1 MAEDV
6 TMIPADK
13 LGHGSP
19 IAVEMMEADEDLYHD
34 MARTMLNKYLENEA
48 VGRPTV
54 FILPVGPVGQYRRL
68 ARICNLERISLRN
81 LFSFNMDEYLDDEGN
96 WLPIDHPLSFRGH
109 MKRSFMDLLDAELAP
124 PAENIIFPD
133 PHDLEAVPRRI
144 EELGGVDIC
153 YGGIGI
159 NGHIAFNEPP
169 EPGEEC
175 SKEDFAQR
183 PTRVLELSRE
193 TRLINSVTVA
203 DGNRD
208 LIPRLAVTIGMKE
221 ILAAREIRLYANRP
235 WQRAIVRKVL
245 HGPVT
250 PAVPC
255 SYLQEH
261 PNASLTMT
269 EFVAQPPRRRL
280 A

>member
-1 MAEDV
+1 MYDV
-6 TMIPADK
+6 TQIPADK
-13 LGHGSP
+13 LGEGTRVR
-19 IAVEMMEADEDLYHD
+19 VEILETNEDLYHD
-34 MARTMLNKYLENEA
+34 MARTMINHVRACQEA
-48 VGRPTV
+48 GRPAV

-81 LFSFNMDEYLDDEGN
+81 LVSINMDEYLDDEGN
-96 WLPIDHPLSFRGH
+96 WLDLEHPLSFRGH
-109 MKRSFMDLLDAELAP
+109 MKRNFMDLMDPKLAP
-124 PAENIIFPD
+124 LPENIIFPD
-133 PHDLEAVPRRI
+133 PHEPEAIAQRI

-169 EPGEEC
+169 EPGEQC
-175 SKEDFAQR
+175 SKEEFAAR

-193 TRLINSVTVA
+193 TRTINSVTVA
-203 DGNRD
+203 DGNID
-208 LIPRLAVTIGMKE
+208 IIPRLAVTVGMKE
-221 ILAAREIRLYANRP
+221 ILAAREIRLYANRE
-235 WQRAIVRKVL
+235 WQRAVVRKLL

-255 SYLQEH
+255 SYVQEH

>member
-1 MAEDV
+1 MEDV
-6 TMIPADK
+6 TRIEAAD
-13 LGHGSP
+13 LGEGASVR
-19 IAVEMMEADEDLYHD
+19 VEILETNEDLYHD
-34 MARTMLNKYLENEA
+34 MARTMLNKLAANNVEGY
-48 VGRPTV
+48 PTA

-81 LFSFNMDEYLDDEGN
+81 MVSFNMDEYLDDDGN
-96 WLPIDHPLSFRGH
+96 WLPADHPLSFRGH
-109 MKRSFMDLLDAELAP
+109 MQRSFLDLLDPTLAP
-124 PAENIIFPD
+124 APENIIFPD
-133 PHDLEAVPRRI
+133 PRDPDAIQQRI
-144 EELGGVDIC
+144 DDVAGIDIC

-159 NGHIAFNEPP
+159 NGHVAFNEPP
-169 EPGEEC
+169 EPGEVVSVEEFG
-175 SKEDFAQR
+175 SR

-203 DGNRD
+203 DGNREI
-208 LIPRLAVTIGMKE
+208 IPTLAITIGMKE
-221 ILAAREIRLYANRP
+221 ILASKEIRLYANRE
-235 WQRAIVRKVL
+235 WQRAIVRRVV

-255 SYLQEH
+255 SYVQQH
-261 PNASLTMT
+261 PRASLTLT

>member
-1 MAEDV
+1 MDV
-6 TMIPADK
+6 TTIPAEK
-13 LGHGSP
+13 LGEGSP
-19 IAVEMMEADEDLYHD
+19 IRVEVLETDQDLYHD
-34 MARTMLNKYLENEA
+34 MARTMLNKVRENDA
-48 VGRPTV
+48 AGKPTV
-54 FILPVGPVGQYRRL
+54 FILPVGPVGQYRRM

-81 LFSFNMDEYLDDEGN
+81 LVVFNMDEYLTDDGE

-109 MKRSFMDLLDAELAP
+109 MKRSFLDLLDPELAP

-133 PHDLEAVPRRI
+133 PHNLSAVPERI
-144 EELGGVDIC
+144 DELGGVDIC

-169 EPGEEC
+169 EPGEEM
-175 SKEDFAQR
+175 SVEEFAAL

-193 TRLINSVTVA
+193 TRTINSVTVA
-203 DGNRD
+203 DGNIP

-235 WQRAIVRKVL
+235 WQRAIVRRVL
-245 HGPVT
+245 HGEVT
-250 PAVPC
+250 AQVPC
-255 SYLQEH
+255 SLVQTH

-269 EFVAQPPRRRL
+269 EYVAQPPRRQL

>member
-1 MAEDV
+1 MGDV

-13 LGHGSP
+13 LGEGST
-19 IAVEMMEADEDLYHD
+19 IAVEILETNEDLYHD
-34 MARTMLNKYLENEA
+34 MARTMLNQVAANEA
-48 VGRPTV
+48 AGRPTV
-54 FILPVGPVGQYRRL
+54 FILLVGPVGQYRRM
-68 ARICNLERISLRN
+68 ARICNRERISLRD
-81 LFSFNMDEYLDDEGN
+81 LVTFNMDEYLDDDGD
-96 WLPIDHPLSFRGH
+96 WLPADHPLSFRGH
-109 MKRSFMDLLDAELAP
+109 MKRSFTDLLDPELAP
-124 PAENIIFPD
+124 LPENVIFPD
-133 PHDLEAVPRRI
+133 PRDPDAIQRRI
-144 EELGGVDIC
+144 DEIGGVDIC
-153 YGGIGI
+153 YAGIGI

-175 SKEDFAQR
+175 AKDEFAAR

-208 LIPRLAVTIGMKE
+208 IIPTLAITIGMRE
-221 ILAAREIRLYANRP
+221 ILAAREVRLYANRD
-235 WQRAIVRKVL
+235 WQRAVVRKVL

-261 PNASLTMT
+261 SNASLTLT

>member
-1 MAEDV
+1 MDDV
-6 TMIPADK
+6 TMIPAEK
-13 LGHGSP
+13 LGEGSP
-19 IAVEMMEADEDLYHD
+19 IRVEMLETDEDLYHD
-34 MARTMLNKYLENEA
+34 MARTMLNKVAENDA
-48 VGRPTV
+48 AGRHTA
-54 FILPVGPVGQYRRL
+54 FILPVGPVGQYRRM

-81 LFSFNMDEYLDDEGN
+81 LISFNMDEYLDDEGN
-96 WLPIDHPLSFRGH
+96 WLPIEHPLSFRGH
-109 MKRSFMDLLDAELAP
+109 MKRSFMDLMDPELAP
-124 PAENIIFPD
+124 DRDNIIFPD
-133 PHDLEAVPRRI
+133 PHDPQALTQRL
-144 EELGGVDIC
+144 EELGGADIC

-175 SKEDFAQR
+175 SKEEFAQR
-183 PTRVLELSRE
+183 PTRVLELTRE

-208 LIPRLAVTIGMKE
+208 LIPHLAITIGMRE

-250 PAVPC
+250 PALPC

>member
-1 MAEDV
+1 MEDV
-6 TMIPADK
+6 TVIPTDK
-13 LGHGSP
+13 LGQGSP
-19 IAVEMMEADEDLYHD
+19 ITVEVMETDQDLYHD
-34 MARTMLNKYLENEA
+34 MARTMLNQYLENEA
-48 VGRPTV
+48 AGRPTA
-54 FILPVGPVGQYRRL
+54 FILPVGPVGQYRRM
-68 ARICNLERISLRN
+68 ARICNLERINLKG

-96 WLPIDHPLSFRGH
+96 WLPLDHPLSFRGH
-109 MKRSFMDLLDAELAP
+109 MKRNFTDLLDTELAP
-124 PAENIIFPD
+124 PPENIIFPD
-133 PHDLEAVPRRI
+133 PHDLDAVPRRI
-144 EELGGVDIC
+144 QELGGVDIC

-175 SKEDFAQR
+175 SKQEFAQR
-183 PTRVLELSRE
+183 PTRALELSRE

-221 ILAAREIRLYANRP
+221 ILAAREVRLYANRP
-235 WQRAIVRKVL
+235 WQRAIVRRVL

-261 PNASLTMT
+261 LNASLTMT

>member
-1 MAEDV
+1 MDDV
-6 TMIPADK
+6 TLIPPEK
-13 LGHGSP
+13 LGEGSTVK
-19 IAVEMMEADEDLYHD
+19 VEILETNEDLYHD
-34 MARTMLNKYLENEA
+34 MARTMLNQVRANDAAGK
-48 VGRPTV
+48 PTV
-54 FILPVGPVGQYRRL
+54 FILPVGPVGQYRRM

-81 LFSFNMDEYLDDEGN
+81 LVSLNMDEYLDDGGN

-109 MKRSFMDLLDAELAP
+109 MKRSFMDLMDPELAP
-124 PAENIIFPD
+124 LPENIVFPD
-133 PHDLEAVPRRI
+133 PREPEAIQQRI
-144 EELGGVDIC
+144 DDLGGVDIV

-175 SKEDFAQR
+175 SKEEFAAR

-193 TRLINSVTVA
+193 TRTINSVTVA

-208 LIPRLAVTIGMKE
+208 IIPTLAITIGMKE
-221 ILAAREIRLYANRP
+221 ILAAREIRLYSNRD
-235 WQRAIVRKVL
+235 WQRAVVRRVV

-255 SYLQEH
+255 SYVQEH
-261 PNASLTMT
+261 PKASLTLT